1 MVSDNI
7 RNNDSLLLEMKT
19 IVLHGNIHHGYIL
32 EGPATADKE
41 AVAMHFVRSILC
53 REAYVQEEKCNC
65 LTCRKIHGG
74 NHMDVMVLRATKSE
88 GSKVESVKEGDV
100 ERLQERLKTKPLE
113 GERNIALIC
122 DADTMTRHAF
132 NKLLKTLEEPPVGTV
147 IILLSENIFHLPET
161 VRSRCIS
168 LRVNSWETGKEMGD
182 EKIAAELVS
191 LLLAGAPYYRL
202 KKAMD
207 PVLKKDRKE
216 IFSFLDAM
224 EENYRSKLPQAT
236 GASMREDLYEGVH
249 RVEQAREEIKNN
261 MNSTYAIKK
270 MALAIGG
277 Q

>member
-270 MALAIGG
+270 RR
-277 Q
+277 